1 MGTGMGTGPSS
12 PRHTVACTGCG
23 GHQGTAGGHQL
34 GPGTGTGTQT
44 GEWGRDWSRDWDWE
58 PELGTGNGE
67 PGNGGTRAGDWELE
81 QGSGTGGG
89 TRDGDQGLGLG
100 TRNQNRD
107 PGQGTGNGGLGMGTG
122 AGDRDPGWG
131 PGTETGIRNWG
142 WDWEQGLGW
151 GPGLGSGTGTGI
163 GNRDWDR
170 EPGLGTRTRTG
181 DQDRDWDREP
191 GLGLGTGI
199 GNGGCGLGPGTGTG
213 TRTGDRDR
221 EPRLGSGTGM
231 GTGTWDG
238 VRDRDQEPGLGSGTG
253 AGIGNRGQD
262 RGPGPGPGLGL
273 GLGLGTGA
281 GIRDRGWDREPGLG
295 TGAGD
300 RDRELGTGDRDRGPG
315 TGIGN
320 RVPAPLGRPA
330 AAHRSSPLR
339 PGPGS
344 DPGPVPVP
352 LGASP
357 SPLSAVSS
365 PPPFGA
371 SRPLQAPVAGRF
383 RHGPAAIRAP
393 PGPAPPVPARPGPT
407 MAEPPHRPRELF
419 LAGLAAAYLAAFVSL
434 YLQLPGLYGHDG
446 ILPVRRALRPGGRG
460 LRELLGAEPTLL
472 WLSPRAGLAA
482 ERGAELLC
490 LLGAAAAIG
499 ALLSAALRGCLLLAA
514 MHLAY
519 LSLYQVGQVFLY
531 FQWDSLL
538 LEAGFLGV
546 LVAPLRLFRWRSAA
560 WRPHDGVTFWLV
572 RWLLFR
578 LMFASG
584 VVKLTSR
591 CPTWW
596 GLTALTYHYETQC
609 IPTPAAWFAHQLPVW
624 FQKLSVVATYVIE
637 IAVPP
642 LFFAPI
648 RRLRLFAFYCQVLLQ
663 VLIIL
668 TGNYNFFN
676 ALTIVLAFSLL
687 DEEHVASWLGRSKK
701 KHPSSWPPSLLAF
714 LSTLLELAAYA
725 LLLYWSVQHFGLE
738 IDWEKKVLE
747 SKVAF
752 TYHEFTQWL
761 RTVTLPLVGVGFL
774 SLSWEILCALYRCI
788 SVRGCFWKLW
798 ALLQWG
804 VFATAAVGVFA
815 VSLVPF
821 TYIDYESNG
830 KLWPGIHHMFNA
842 VERFQVV
849 NSYGLFRRMTGVG
862 GRPEVVLEGSY
873 DKQTWTEIEFMYK
886 PGNVSTAPPLVAPH
900 QPRLDWQMWFAALGH
915 HSSSPWFASFVYRLL
930 QGKKDVIRLVQLDEA
945 KYPFSAQPPTYIRAQ
960 LYKYWFTGSAETG
973 EGATRWW
980 RRQHVQEFFPTVSLG
995 DPTLESLLAQHGLKD
1010 KAPPKRPATTFLP
1023 WLLESIRRLSLPLSG
1038 PVVLWSLYLGAASA
1052 ALLRALGRRP
1062 RGGTPPAR
1070 HKGPKRGDP
1079 VDRGGGEKNG
1089 QVRRKE
1095 EREERGEGRAR
1106 GAADGEG
1113 PRGTK
1118 RKK

>member
-1 MGTGMGTGPSS
+1 
-12 PRHTVACTGCG
+12 
-23 GHQGTAGGHQL
+23 
-34 GPGTGTGTQT
+34 
-44 GEWGRDWSRDWDWE
+44 
-58 PELGTGNGE
+58 
-67 PGNGGTRAGDWELE
+67 
-81 QGSGTGGG
+81 
-89 TRDGDQGLGLG
+89 
-100 TRNQNRD
+100 
-107 PGQGTGNGGLGMGTG
+107 
-122 AGDRDPGWG
+122 
-131 PGTETGIRNWG
+131 
-142 WDWEQGLGW
+142 
-151 GPGLGSGTGTGI
+151 
-163 GNRDWDR
+163 
-170 EPGLGTRTRTG
+170 
-181 DQDRDWDREP
+181 
-191 GLGLGTGI
+191 
-199 GNGGCGLGPGTGTG
+199 
-213 TRTGDRDR
+213 
-221 EPRLGSGTGM
+221 
-231 GTGTWDG
+231 
-238 VRDRDQEPGLGSGTG
+238 
-253 AGIGNRGQD
+253 
-262 RGPGPGPGLGL
+262 
-273 GLGLGTGA
+273 
-281 GIRDRGWDREPGLG
+281 
-295 TGAGD
+295 
-300 RDRELGTGDRDRGPG
+300 
-315 TGIGN
+315 
-320 RVPAPLGRPA
+320 
-330 AAHRSSPLR
+330 
-339 PGPGS
+339 
-344 DPGPVPVP
+344 
-352 LGASP
+352 
-357 SPLSAVSS
+357 
-365 PPPFGA
+365 
-371 SRPLQAPVAGRF
+371 
-383 RHGPAAIRAP
+383 
-393 PGPAPPVPARPGPT
+393 
-407 MAEPPHRPRELF
+407 MAEPPRRPRDLF

-434 YLQLPGLYGHDG
+434 YLQLPGLYGRDG

-460 LRELLGAEPTLL
+460 LRALLGAEPTLL
-472 WLSPRAGLAA
+472 
-482 ERGAELLC
+482 
-490 LLGAAAAIG
+490 
-499 ALLSAALRGCLLLAA
+499 
-514 MHLAY
+514 
-519 LSLYQVGQVFLY
+519 
-531 FQWDSLL
+531 DSLL

-560 WRPHDGVTFWLV
+560 WRAHDGVTFWLV

-637 IAVPP
+637 IAVPL

-687 DEEHVASWLGRSKK
+687 DEEHVAYWLGRSKK
-701 KHPSSWPPSLLAF
+701 KHAGSWPPSLLAF

-798 ALLQWG
+798 ALLQWA

-873 DKQTWTEIEFMYK
+873 DKQTWTVSPQGWDGAGGPAPSIPPPLPWCCWGIRPSPWAGGASFIPRPLEVMGGGAQGSCGLDLSPSPCPQEIEFMYK
-886 PGNVSTAPPLVAPH
+886 PGNVSAAPPLVAPH

-1023 WLLESIRRLSLPLSG
+1023 WLLESIRRLSLPFSG
-1038 PVVLWSLYLGAASA
+1038 PAVLWSLYLGAASA
-1052 ALLRALGRRP
+1052 ALLRALARRP
-1062 RGGTPPAR
+1062 RGGAPPAR

-1118 RKK
+1118 KKK